1 MLQTIILKK
10 KNDKVNNDNMTGFSL
25 FNEILRKQ
33 HILAEKIIIQ
43 NCGFYKELQNNFNT
57 CIT

>member
-1 MLQTIILKK
+1 MLQTIIFK

-33 HILAEKIIIQ
+33 HILAEK
-43 NCGFYKELQNNFNT
+43 NYYSELWFLQRVTKQF
-57 CIT
+57 